1 MTQVEHS
8 DLKTIANEVFTFY
21 SKLYSSSFLPSNTN
35 SFFQT
40 IKKNLPSI
48 DSIFKE
54 VCESEITV
62 QELDAAVKKRL
73 KKPGKSPGPDG
84 LTTDFY
90 KTFWED
96 LKCILLD
103 ALQECI
109 RNNELL
115 PTMK

>member
-1 MTQVEHS
+1 MNQVEHS
-8 DLKTIANEVFTFY
+8 DHKTIANEVFDFY
-21 SKLYSSSFLPSNTN
+21 SKLYSSSFSPSNSN

-40 IKKNLPSI
+40 IKNNIPSI

-62 QELDAAVKKRL
+62 QELDAAVKKS
-73 KKPGKSPGPDG
+73 KPGKSPGPDG
-84 LTTDFY
+84 LTTDLY
-90 KTFWED
+90 QTFWED

-109 RNNELL
+109 MNFYQL
-115 PTMK
+115 

>member
-1 MTQVEHS
+1 M
-8 DLKTIANEVFTFY
+8 FTFY
-21 SKLYSSSFLPSNTN
+21 SKLYSSSFLPRNSN

-40 IKKNLPSI
+40 IKNNIPSI

-62 QELDAAVKKRL
+62 QELDAAVKTS
-73 KKPGKSPGPDG
+73 KPGKSPGPDG

-109 RNNELL
+109 RNNKLL